1 MVVVGLFGAVRLR
14 FPLFSQ
20 WGPLQVSR
28 VGVIQ
33 SNNMVVAPTRV
44 AWRGGWDLVRC
55 SSGRVQRRSR
65 RTIRSPASGRSM

>member
-44 AWRGGWDLVRC
+44 AWRGMGPPFCL
-55 SSGRVQRRSR
+55 S
-65 RTIRSPASGRSM
+65 IRLKSPKIRLNPLQSD